1 MAAAKKILKE
11 SQMLK
16 EIAKEK
22 ELQAKAKQTEAK
34 QSNIMILRK
43 ERMKTCQQI
52 KIRKEQVLQ
61 ERKTNKEL
69 FQSIKEMEKNLTAL
83 QQELQYVKKG
93 FAQEREKRLQS
104 DKKIEYGKTTLHDEK
119 KKRYIVTQEKVQR
132 IEKKEKE
139 IAELREVLFE
149 MSDEV
154 KDVQKENRKLRKT
167 TRKAEELASSRL
179 KRLREGE
186 ELIDQLKLEL
196 LDNKPVVKVP
206 TKDIRKERIVG
217 RRGGGQR
224 WPVWVVQMIC
234 EMLTNGAPPSAI
246 PGLIKIMMETFTSQ
260 EVKTLPSIRYVRH
273 CRLIVQILGETMAA
287 IKLGRG
293 KYWQQLFT
301 DGTTRRQ
308 ISFQNVV
315 IGLMGERNSVNPVVV
330 SSCIFLENE
339 TSEKQVEA
347 VLYKVCNML
356 AICMRNKIY

>member
-1 MAAAKKILKE
+1 
-11 SQMLK
+11 
-16 EIAKEK
+16 
-22 ELQAKAKQTEAK
+22 
-34 QSNIMILRK
+34 
-43 ERMKTCQQI
+43 
-52 KIRKEQVLQ
+52 
-61 ERKTNKEL
+61 
-69 FQSIKEMEKNLTAL
+69 
-83 QQELQYVKKG
+83 
-93 FAQEREKRLQS
+93 
-104 DKKIEYGKTTLHDEK
+104 
-119 KKRYIVTQEKVQR
+119 
-132 IEKKEKE
+132 
-139 IAELREVLFE
+139 

-154 KDVQKENRKLRKT
+154 EDVQKETRKLRKT
-167 TRKAEELASSRL
+167 IRKAEELASSRL

-287 IKLGRG
+287 IKLGRE

-356 AICMRNKIY
+356 AVCITNVKVNFLFSDEKFKTKIEKTT